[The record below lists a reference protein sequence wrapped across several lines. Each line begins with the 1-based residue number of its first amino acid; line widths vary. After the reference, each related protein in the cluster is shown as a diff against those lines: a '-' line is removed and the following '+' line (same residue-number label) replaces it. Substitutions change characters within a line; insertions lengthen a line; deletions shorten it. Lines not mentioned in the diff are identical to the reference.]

1 MVLDGP
7 KTRSDIS
14 DSPDQSFLKTR
25 FDLPD
30 PQPMS
35 HCLDKCRISGETLVK
50 QEGSRKFMFS
60 VDTLIY
66 MVGITFG
73 LVCQWRGGQEWRGWR
88 STHSPARRLL
98 HAPQPDAGP
107 PGTVG
112 PRSLGHFYIVSR
124 YIKMNTSRKYNKIVK
139 AWSNTIWGA
148 RLLLLYRL
156 LSFLQHNHDVLQVR
170 GHQHLKQ
177 WKVAVKK

>member
-35 HCLDKCRISGETLVK
+35 HCLDKCRISGQTLVK

-88 STHSPARRLL
+88 STHSPARRVL

-112 PRSLGHFYIVSR
+112 PRSLGHFHIVS
-124 YIKMNTSRKYNKIVK
+124 ILDNGHVVIL
-139 AWSNTIWGA
+139 TIS
-148 RLLLLYRL
+148 LLYDTERFYPEFMVYTKRNYQACGKNP
-156 LSFLQHNHDVLQVR
+156 S
-170 GHQHLKQ
+170 
-177 WKVAVKK
+177 WKN